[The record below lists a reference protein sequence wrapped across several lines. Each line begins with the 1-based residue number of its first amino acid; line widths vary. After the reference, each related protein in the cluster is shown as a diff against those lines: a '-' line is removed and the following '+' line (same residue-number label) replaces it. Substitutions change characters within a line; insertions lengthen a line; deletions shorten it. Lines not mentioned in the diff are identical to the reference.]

1 MTSPPSVASDARREL
16 AAAGTCRSQAAL
28 CTFARPGRRKT
39 SSPPPGSEA
48 GSARLPSCVRC
59 QTAPVPI
66 LHQVPLLHCAALAAL
81 ATAAAEARPL
91 GAAATTT
98 RHRNLLLRR
107 HSNHYSCRRIGSGG
121 ETSRGHRD
129 QSRLSTGSS
138 AAPQSGMIVRVEG
151 RLKPE
156 VHEADIDF
164 CIALRSSLESLVMQR
179 LRPPLRRA

>member
-107 HSNHYSCRRIGSGG
+107 HSSHCSCRRIRMM
-121 ETSRGHRD
+121 TAAAVRPAAVTVTKADFQPAPVPLHRA
-129 QSRLSTGSS
+129 G
-138 AAPQSGMIVRVEG
+138 
-151 RLKPE
+151 
-156 VHEADIDF
+156 
-164 CIALRSSLESLVMQR
+164 
-179 LRPPLRRA
+179 

>member
-66 LHQVPLLHCAALAAL
+66 LHQVPLLHCAARAAL
-81 ATAAAEARPL
+81 ATAAAGARPL
-91 GAAATTT
+91 GAAASTT
-98 RHRNLLLRR
+98 RRSILLLRR
-107 HSNHYSCRRIGSGG
+107 HSNHCNCRRSCRRCVDKIMTAATVRPAAATVTKADFQPASVPL
-121 ETSRGHRD
+121 HRA
-129 QSRLSTGSS
+129 G
-138 AAPQSGMIVRVEG
+138 
-151 RLKPE
+151 
-156 VHEADIDF
+156 
-164 CIALRSSLESLVMQR
+164 
-179 LRPPLRRA
+179 